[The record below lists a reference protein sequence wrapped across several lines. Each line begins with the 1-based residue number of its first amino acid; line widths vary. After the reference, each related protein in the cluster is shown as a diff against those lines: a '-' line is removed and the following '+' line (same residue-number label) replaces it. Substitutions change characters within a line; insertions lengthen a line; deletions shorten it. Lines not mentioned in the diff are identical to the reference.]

1 MATTKVVIVAA
12 IACLAMPSEA
22 VDCGNNRCSREGKTQ
37 TLCLYPNP
45 NPAQACGRVQ
55 STGFSQS
62 EKNEI
67 VNKHNDLRQY
77 VASGKEK
84 RGNPG
89 PQPAATNMQTM
100 SWDDELATVAQR
112 WANQCNFGH
121 DSCRSVERFVVGQ
134 NVAVTMTTGQQN
146 SKPSDLIMMWY
157 NEVEKMNNR
166 LVDNFS
172 GNIQNVGHYTQLV
185 WANSNKIGCG
195 KIIYQD
201 GRWNKYYM
209 VCNYGPAGNYINS
222 PIYQRKK

>member
-1 MATTKVVIVAA
+1 MASMKVILVAA
-12 IACLAMPSEA
+12 IVCLAMPSEA
-22 VDCGNNRCSREGKTQ
+22 IDCSNNRCTREGRTQ

-45 NPAQACGRVQ
+45 NPAPACGKVQ
-55 STGFSQS
+55 STGFTNS
-62 EKNEI
+62 EKDEI
-67 VNKHNDLRQY
+67 VNKHNELRQF
-77 VASGKEK
+77 VARGAEH

-89 PQPAATNMQTM
+89 PQPAASNMKIM

-134 NVAVTMTTGQQN
+134 NVASTSTTGQQN

-157 NEVEKMNNR
+157 NEVEKMDNR
-166 LVDNFS
+166 LVDKLT
-172 GNIQNVGHYTQLV
+172 NINDVGHYTQLV
-185 WANSNKIGCG
+185 WADSYKIGCG

-201 GRWNKYYM
+201 GQWNTYYL

-222 PIYQRKK
+222 PIYQRRN